1 MKKHKPFIGKTV
13 NPECAQFKII
23 FYIRIMISG
32 LLDSIGAYVLLMRRV
47 FRRPDRMDQFRSQVL
62 IEFKLLGFES
72 LGIIAIISVFMGA
85 VVAMQTAY
93 SIDSPLIPRYT
104 IGYITR
110 STIVLE
116 FSTTI
121 MSLILA
127 GKVGSRIAGELGTMR
142 VTEQIDALDVMG
154 LNSASFLI
162 LPKIVAFV
170 LIFPVLVVFSMF
182 LGVIG
187 GYLVATLTDLYS
199 VETYMYGVR
208 SFFYPFEVY
217 YSLIKSLF
225 FAFLITSVSSYYGFS
240 VNGGALEV
248 GKASTKAVV
257 QSSIMIILFNV
268 ILTQILL
275 V

>member
-1 MKKHKPFIGKTV
+1 
-13 NPECAQFKII
+13 
-23 FYIRIMISG
+23 MI
-32 LLDSIGAYVLLMRRV
+32 LKFLNSIGAYVLLMSRV
-47 FRRPDRMDQFRSQVL
+47 FRKPDRMDQFRSQVL
-62 IEFKLLGFES
+62 KEFQLLGFES
-72 LGIIAIISVFMGA
+72 LGIIAIISMFMGA

-104 IGYITR
+104 VGYITR

-142 VTEQIDALDVMG
+142 VTEQIEALDVMG
-154 LNSASFLI
+154 INSANFLI

-170 LIFPVLVVFSMF
+170 LIFPVLVVCSMF
-182 LGVIG
+182 LGVVG
-187 GYLVATLTDLYS
+187 GYLMSLVTDMVS

-208 SFFYPFEVY
+208 SFFYPFEVF

-225 FAFLITSVSSYYGFS
+225 FAFLITSVSSYFGYT

-248 GKASTKAVV
+248 GRASTKAVV
-257 QSSIMIILFNV
+257 QSSIMIILFNL

-275 V
+275 L

>member
-1 MKKHKPFIGKTV
+1 MIRP
-13 NPECAQFKII
+13 I
-23 FYIRIMISG
+23 FE
-32 LLDSIGAYVLLMRRV
+32 SIGAYVLLMMRV
-47 FRRPDRMDQFRSQVL
+47 FRRPDRMQQFRMQVL
-62 IEFKLLGFES
+62 TEFKLLGFES
-72 LGIIAIISVFMGA
+72 LGIIGIISVFMGA

-154 LNSASFLI
+154 INSASFLI

-170 LIFPVLVVFSMF
+170 LIFPVLVVCSMF

-187 GYLVATLTDLYS
+187 GYMVAVLSDLYTT
-199 VETYMYGVR
+199 ETYMYGVR

-225 FAFLITSVSSYYGFS
+225 FAFIITSVSAYFGYS
-240 VNGGALEV
+240 VSGGALEV